1 MIQKHH
7 LSAKSHPLCSISAN
21 HSSLSLHDSQSQLRI
36 SGDDWRA
43 SRSRHSHPAPDH
55 RALRVLPLALRPQ
68 QQEQGHREQR

>member
-21 HSSLSLHDSQSQLRI
+21 HQSQLSI
-36 SGDDWRA
+36 SGDDRCA